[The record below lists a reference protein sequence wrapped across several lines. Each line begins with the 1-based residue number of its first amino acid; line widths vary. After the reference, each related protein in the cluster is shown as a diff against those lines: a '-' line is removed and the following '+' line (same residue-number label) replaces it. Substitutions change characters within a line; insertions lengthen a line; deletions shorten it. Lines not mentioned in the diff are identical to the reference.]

1 MQLNIPDLLALFFS
15 GAGVCLC
22 LAVGVLLLNRK
33 KGVRQT
39 NVLLGLLLVLNSI
52 TLLNSLMAMI
62 GLYSKYQYLYF
73 LPLVFS
79 LSIGPLYYFF
89 IKSRIDPTFRLSKK
103 HRVHFIIP
111 FAQFVFYCIIGFR
124 SAEYKSMIW
133 QTVVQ
138 PYSQYI
144 EEGLFIILGF
154 GYLIASYQ
162 LLKKEVAPVFWKQP
176 VYTWL
181 KRFTIALAFLF
192 SISIFYEVLDWILW
206 GFYEYNLFNTAW
218 LDFPLKMS
226 YAGISLLIGYNA
238 YLYQNQELITKKAF
252 DHQESD
258 LLATGIKDLME
269 EKKVFLDPELN
280 LETFAKMLD
289 VPKNKLSKYL
299 TEQNESFR
307 GMLNRYRI
315 KTFMEQVENGRHKQ
329 LTLLA
334 IAYDAGFNSKASFN
348 RVFKEY
354 TGQTPSEYLKMS
366 A

>member
-15 GAGVCLC
+15 GAGICLC
-22 LAVGVLLLNRK
+22 LAVGFQLFSRK

-79 LSIGPLYYFF
+79 LSIGPLFYFF
-89 IKSRIDPTFRLSKK
+89 VKSRIDPRFRLARK
-103 HRVHFIIP
+103 HTIHFVLP
-111 FAQFVFYCIIGFR
+111 FVQFAFYLAIGFR

-133 QTVVQ
+133 RTVVQ
-138 PYSQYI
+138 PYVQYI
-144 EEGLFIILGF
+144 EEACFIILSLS
-154 GYLIASYQ
+154 YLFAAYQ
-162 LLKKEVAPVFWKQP
+162 LLKKEVAPAFWKQP
-176 VYTWL
+176 VYRWL
-181 KRFTIALAFLF
+181 QRFTLALAFLF
-192 SISIFYEVLDWILW
+192 SISVFYEVLDWFLW
-206 GFYEYNLFNTAW
+206 GLYEFNLYNTAW

-252 DHQESD
+252 NHQESD
-258 LLATGIKDLME
+258 LLASGIQELME

-315 KTFMEQVENGRHKQ
+315 QAFMEQVEKGRHKN

-334 IAYDAGFNSKASFN
+334 IAYEVGFNSKASFN

-354 TGQTPSEYLKMS
+354 TGQTPSEYLKMR